1 MSIIYSQ
8 EIIVEGSKVTVQYGI
23 YDTLIDDVTMLSD
36 GKSLIGMLFGA
47 IDPLDA
53 TYEENVLLYDSICEL
68 NQYFFGQ
75 RKQFDIKLSY
85 AACSPF
91 EIKLFD
97 YVRTIPYGQTK
108 TYDEVAEA
116 IGEPNASKAVMNA
129 LSHNPIPVFIP
140 DHRVVAKNGTLGS
153 YCAPLELKK
162 FFLDIEAKY
171 SK

>member
-1 MSIIYSQ
+1 MAI
-8 EIIVEGSKVTVQYGI
+8 QYGI

-36 GKSLIGMLFGA
+36 GKHLTGLLFGA

-53 TYEENVLLYDSICEL
+53 TYDENILLYDSICEL

-85 AACSPF
+85 STFSPF
-91 EIKLFD
+91 EVKLYD
-97 YVRTIPYGQTK
+97 YVRTIPYGETK

-140 DHRVVAKNGTLGS
+140 DHRVIGKNGNMGS
-153 YCAPLELKK
+153 YCASIELKK
-162 FFLDIEAKY
+162 FFLDIEKKY

>member
-1 MSIIYSQ
+1 MAM
-8 EIIVEGSKVTVQYGI
+8 QYGI

-36 GKSLIGMLFGA
+36 GKHLTGMLFGA

-53 TYEENVLLYDSICEL
+53 VYEENVLLYDSICEL

-85 AACSPF
+85 ENCSPF
-91 EIKLFD
+91 EIKLYD

-116 IGEPNASKAVMNA
+116 IGEPNGTKAVINA

-140 DHRVVAKNGTLGS
+140 DHRVVGKNSTLGS
-153 YCAPLELKK
+153 YSSSMELKK
-162 FFLDIEAKY
+162 LFLEIEKKY